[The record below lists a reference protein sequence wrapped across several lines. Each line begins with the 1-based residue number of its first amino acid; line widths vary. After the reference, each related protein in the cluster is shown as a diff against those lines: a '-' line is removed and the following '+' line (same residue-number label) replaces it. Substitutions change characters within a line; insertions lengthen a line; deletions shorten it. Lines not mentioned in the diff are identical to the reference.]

1 MAAQKII
8 AVVGPTASGKTALA
22 VRLALAFD
30 GELVSAD
37 SRQVYRGM
45 DIGTGKER
53 DPLPGQDGVSMLL
66 GVPQH
71 LIDLLEPDEVFSL
84 ADWQKRAFAVI
95 ADILAR
101 GKLPILV
108 GGTGLYVK
116 AVVDA
121 LDLPDAPPD
130 PGLRRRLG
138 RKTTAELL
146 WELRDF
152 DPQKAKTIDRFNK
165 RRLIRAIEIAR
176 AVVGKGPRKNVW
188 PHYDVLQI
196 GINLPREELYRRI
209 DTRVD
214 EQIARGLLDEVCRL
228 VKRYG
233 KKLPALSGIGYREL
247 VELVGVDNY
256 QPLQMANATA
266 RIKFDTHA
274 YARRQMTWFRKDTRI
289 RWVVDQEEAM
299 TLAET
304 FLEPS

>member
-1 MAAQKII
+1 MAAEQLI

-37 SRQVYRGM
+37 SRQVYHGM

-53 DPLPGQDGVSMLL
+53 DPLPGPDGVPTLL

-71 LIDLLEPDEVFSL
+71 LIDLVESDEAFSL

-95 ADILAR
+95 ADVLGR

-130 PGLRRRLG
+130 LGLRRRLEG
-138 RKTTAELL
+138 KTSSELL
-146 WELRDF
+146 WELRDL
-152 DPQKAKTIDRFNK
+152 DPDKAKTIDRFNK

-176 AVVGKGPRKNVW
+176 AAVAGEEHAVGKEW

-196 GINLPREELYRRI
+196 GIDLPREELYRRI
-209 DTRVD
+209 DARVD
-214 EQIARGLLDEVCRL
+214 EQMARGLAGEVAGL

-233 KKLPALSGIGYREL
+233 KELPALSGIGYQEL
-247 VELVGVDNY
+247 VDSAPDAV
-256 QPLQMANATA
+256 Q

-274 YARRQMTWFRKDTRI
+274 YARRQMTWFRKDKRI
-289 RWVVDQEEAM
+289 HWVADQEEAVA
-299 TLAET
+299 LAQV
-304 FLEPS
+304 FLA

>member
-1 MAAQKII
+1 MPPAKII

-22 VRLALAFD
+22 VRLALTFN

-53 DPLPGQDGVSMLL
+53 DPLPGADGVPTLL

-71 LIDLLEPDEVFSL
+71 LIDVVEPDQPFSL
-84 ADWQKRAFAVI
+84 ADWQRRAFGVI
-95 ADILAR
+95 ADILGR

-130 PGLRRRLG
+130 PALRRRLEK
-138 RKTTAELL
+138 KTTAELL
-146 WELRDF
+146 WELRDL
-152 DPQKAKTIDRFNK
+152 DPAKAKTIDRKNK

-176 AVVGKGPRKNVW
+176 AASEKKGSSGKDW

-196 GINLPREELYRRI
+196 GIDLPREELYRRI
-209 DTRVD
+209 DARVE
-214 EQIARGLLDEVCRL
+214 EQMARGLAQEVAGL
-228 VKRYG
+228 VKTYG

-247 VELVGVDNY
+247 VEPAPDAA
-256 QPLQMANATA
+256 Q
-266 RIKFDTHA
+266 RIMFHTHA
-274 YARRQMTWFRKDTRI
+274 YARRQMTWFRRDARI
-289 RWVVDQEEAM
+289 RWVGDQEEAVA
-299 TLAET
+299 LARQ
-304 FLEPS
+304 FLA

>member
-1 MAAQKII
+1 MGDFRYRGGMPADKII

-53 DPLPGQDGVSMLL
+53 DPLLGLDGVSLLL

-130 PGLRRRLG
+130 LGLRRRLEH
-138 RKTTAELL
+138 KTTAELL

-152 DPQKAKTIDRFNK
+152 NPNKAKTIDRFNK

-176 AVVGKGPRKNVW
+176 AAVGKGTRKNVW

-196 GINLPREELYRRI
+196 GINLSREELYRRI
-209 DTRVD
+209 DVRVD
-214 EQIARGLLDEVCRL
+214 EQMRRGLAEEVAGL

-233 KKLPALSGIGYREL
+233 KKFPALSGIGYREL
-247 VELVGVDNY
+247 VDPVGDSV
-256 QPLQMANATA
+256 Q

-299 TLAET
+299 ALVET
-304 FLEPS
+304 FLESS

>member
-1 MAAQKII
+1 MAADKII

-22 VRLALAFD
+22 VRLALTFN

-37 SRQVYRGM
+37 SRQVYREM

-53 DPLPGQDGVSMLL
+53 DPLPGPDGVPMIL

-71 LIDLLEPDEVFSL
+71 LIDVVRPDEAFSL
-84 ADWQKRAFAVI
+84 ADWQKRAFAVV

-101 GKLPILV
+101 GKLPIVV

-130 PGLRRRLG
+130 NGLRRRLA

-146 WELRDF
+146 WELRDL
-152 DPQKAKTIDRFNK
+152 DPKKAKMIDRHNK

-176 AVVGKGPRKNVW
+176 AGAHLSTRLGTGW

-196 GINLPREELYRRI
+196 GITMPRQELYRRI
-209 DTRVD
+209 DARVD
-214 EQIARGLLDEVCRL
+214 EQISRGLEDEVRGL
-228 VKRYG
+228 EKRYG
-233 KKLPALSGIGYREL
+233 KKHPALSGIGYREL
-247 VELVGVDNY
+247 IDAVGDPI
-256 QPLQMANATA
+256 Q

-274 YARRQMTWFRKDTRI
+274 YARRQMTWFRRDARI
-289 RWVVDQEEAM
+289 RWVTDQEEAM
-299 TLAET
+299 ALSRAFLAQGRA
-304 FLEPS
+304 

>member
-1 MAAQKII
+1 MTSTSKLI

-53 DPLPGQDGVSMLL
+53 DPLSGPDGVPLLL

-71 LIDLLEPDEVFSL
+71 LIDIVEPDEAFSL

-130 PGLRRRLG
+130 LGLRRRLG

-152 DPQKAKTIDRFNK
+152 NPEKAKVIDRFNK

-176 AVVGKGPRKNVW
+176 AVVGKGTHSNVW

-196 GINLPREELYRRI
+196 GINLSREELYRHI
-209 DTRVD
+209 DVRVD
-214 EQIARGLLDEVCRL
+214 EQIRRGLAEEVAGL

-233 KKLPALSGIGYREL
+233 KKLPALSGIGYREM
-247 VELVGVDNY
+247 VDPVVDFV
-256 QPLQMANATA
+256 Q

-274 YARRQMTWFRKDTRI
+274 YARRQMTWFRKDARI

-299 TLAET
+299 TLTEI
-304 FLEPS
+304 FLKPS